1 MDSMKRSMKYSLI
14 FGICGSAVIPV
25 IYEIYANISKDLA
38 LLFFAAYMLTAG
50 VKFSSLPAKEA
61 MLGITCTVAYS
72 AVLSVPMYLV
82 IHPRVKALLEKRSKY
97 FQLAFGEQLSF
108 IIRILLIFL
117 LMYLVWIARAGLK
130 KAFEKF
136 RSNGEKAKDYID
148 NAFDD
153 TKDKEL

>member
-25 IYEIYANISKDLA
+25 IYELYANVSKDLA
-38 LLFFAAYMLTAG
+38 LLLFACYVIFAG
-50 VKFSSLPAKEA
+50 VKFSPLPFREA

-72 AVLSVPMYLV
+72 GVLSIPMFLL
-82 IHPRVKALLEKRSKY
+82 IHPWVKSVLEKRSKY
-97 FQLAFGEQLSF
+97 FRPALSEQLRF
-108 IIRILLIFL
+108 IIMTALIFL
-117 LMYLVWIARAGLK
+117 LMYLVWAARAGIK

-136 RSNGEKAKDYID
+136 RSNGEKAKGYID

-153 TKDKEL
+153 TKDQTL